1 MSVENTKRLGVAD
14 RLGLANYRNQGRT
27 DARAHIEVDT
37 DICNTTCP
45 HKCTTRVC
53 PAKCYT
59 LDESGNVHFQFED
72 CIECG
77 TCLYACDQGAVTWR
91 FPHPEEGRGVNWSL
105 G

>member
-1 MSVENTKRLGVAD
+1 MSAD
-14 RLGLANYRNQGRT
+14 VKQLSISERLGLVSYRNQGRS

-37 DICNTTCP
+37 SICNSVCP
-45 HKCTTRVC
+45 HKCTTYMC

-59 LDESGNVHFQFED
+59 MDEQRQVHFQVED

-77 TCLYACDQGAVTWR
+77 TCMYACDQGAVTWR
-91 FPHPEEGRGVNWSL
+91 YPDPETGLGVTWNL